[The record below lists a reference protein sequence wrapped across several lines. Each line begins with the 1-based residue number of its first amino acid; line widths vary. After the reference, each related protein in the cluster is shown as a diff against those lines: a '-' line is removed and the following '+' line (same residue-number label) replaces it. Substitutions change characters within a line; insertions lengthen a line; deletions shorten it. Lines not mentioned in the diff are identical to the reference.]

1 MNKINLYIF
10 LMSIRFILFNIL
22 IITILFSLINLLEI
36 SRLIA
41 HQDSSLT
48 IFLLLS
54 LLKIPSIISQIIPFV
69 IIISIAFIFR
79 NLISN
84 NELISMRNVGLSII
98 DIYKPIALSI
108 FIFGLLILTLIN
120 PISAKF
126 ENRFNSLT
134 SSNIVKNYSIKITN
148 GEMWIKNLS
157 DKNEKRYININNL
170 NFKNMH
176 AKNIKILSIDE
187 ENDSN
192 KLIISKE
199 GAIKDK
205 LFKLIDVKIINIKK
219 NKITYLD
226 EYNMNINFNRSNLLD
241 SISNYKFIPFYKYYE
256 HTKTLKKF
264 NLHSSEISLYYLSEL
279 LRPFFLIII
288 GFVVMSYSGKFKR
301 NENFFKILFISI
313 LIGFLFF
320 LLKEIMISLTTKM
333 NLSFIFSYLIVF
345 SLPIFIGLYNTMKIE
360 ND

>member
-1 MNKINLYIF
+1 
-10 LMSIRFILFNIL
+10 MSTKFILFNIL

-48 IFLLLS
+48 TFLLLS

-126 ENRFNSLT
+126 ENKFNSLT
-134 SSNIVKNYSIKITN
+134 SNNIIKNYSIKINN

-157 DKNEKRYININNL
+157 EKKEKRYININNL

-176 AKNIKILSIDE
+176 AKNIKILNIDE
-187 ENDSN
+187 VNDN
-192 KLIISKE
+192 NRLIISEE
-199 GAIKDK
+199 GTIKDK
-205 LFKLIDVKIINIKK
+205 VFKLIGVKIINIKK
-219 NKITYLD
+219 NKIAYLD

-241 SISNYKFIPFYKYYE
+241 SISNYKFIPFYRYYE

-333 NLSFIFSYLIVF
+333 NLSFIFSYLVIF
-345 SLPIFIGLYNTMKIE
+345 SLPLFIGLYNTMKIE

>member
-1 MNKINLYIF
+1 
-10 LMSIRFILFNIL
+10 MSIKFILFNIL
-22 IITILFSLINLLEI
+22 IIAILFSLINLLEI

-41 HQDSSLT
+41 HQNFNLT
-48 IFLLLS
+48 TFLFLS
-54 LLKIPSIISQIIPFV
+54 LLKIPSIISQTIPFV
-69 IIISIAFIFR
+69 IIISIAFLFR

-84 NELISMRNVGLSII
+84 NELISMRNVGLSIL

-108 FIFGLLILTLIN
+108 FIFGLLILIIIN
-120 PISAKF
+120 PISARF
-126 ENRFNSLT
+126 ENKFNTLT
-134 SSNIVKNYSIKITN
+134 SNDIAKNYSIKISN

-157 DKNEKRYININNL
+157 KKNEKRYININNL

-176 AKNIKILSIDE
+176 AKNIKILSIDSI
-187 ENDSN
+187 NDDN

-199 GAIKDK
+199 GKIKDK
-205 LFKLIDVKIINIKK
+205 LFELIDVKIINIKK
-219 NKITYLD
+219 NNIIYVDK
-226 EYNMNINFNRSNLLD
+226 YNMNINFNKKNLLD
-241 SISNYKFIPFYKYYE
+241 SISNYKYIPFYKYYA

-264 NLHSSEISLYYLSEL
+264 NLHSSVISLFYLSEL

-320 LLKEIMISLTTKM
+320 LLKEVMISFTAKM
-333 NLSFIFSYLIVF
+333 NLSFIFSYLVIF
-345 SLPIFIGLYNTMKIE
+345 SLPLFIGLYNTMKIE

>member
-1 MNKINLYIF
+1 MTIK
-10 LMSIRFILFNIL
+10 FILFNIL
-22 IITILFSLINLLEI
+22 IIAILFSLINLLEI

-48 IFLLLS
+48 KFLLLS
-54 LLKIPSIISQIIPFV
+54 LLKIPSIISQTIPFV
-69 IIISIAFIFR
+69 IIISIAFLFR

-84 NELISMRNVGLSII
+84 NELISMRNVGLSIL
-98 DIYKPIALSI
+98 DIYKPIALLI
-108 FIFGLLILTLIN
+108 FIFGLLILIIIN
-120 PISAKF
+120 PISARF
-126 ENRFNSLT
+126 ENKFNSLT
-134 SSNIVKNYSIKITN
+134 TNNLTKNYSIKITN

-157 DKNEKRYININNL
+157 KKNEKLYININNL
-170 NFKNMH
+170 NFKNMNS
-176 AKNIKILSIDE
+176 KNIKILIIDSI
-187 ENDSN
+187 NDDN

-199 GAIKDK
+199 GKIKDK
-205 LFKLIDVKIINIKK
+205 LFDLLDVKIINIKK
-219 NKITYLD
+219 NNIIYLD
-226 EYNMNINFNRSNLLD
+226 KYNMNINFDRKNLLD
-241 SISNYKFIPFYKYYE
+241 SISNYKHIPFYKYYA
-256 HTKTLKKF
+256 HTNTLKKF

-320 LLKEIMISLTTKM
+320 LLKEIMISFTAKK
-333 NLSFIFSYLIVF
+333 NLSFIFSYLVIF
-345 SLPIFIGLYNTMKIE
+345 SLPLTIGLYNTMKIE

>member
-1 MNKINLYIF
+1 MNKIYLYIF
-10 LMSIRFILFNIL
+10 LMSVKFILFNIV
-22 IITILFSLINLLEI
+22 IITVLFSLINLLEI

-41 HQDSSLT
+41 HQDSNVT
-48 IFLLLS
+48 TFLFLS

-69 IIISIAFIFR
+69 IIVSIAFLFR

-84 NELISMRNVGLSII
+84 NELISMRNVGLSIL
-98 DIYKPIALSI
+98 DVYKPIALSI
-108 FIFGLLILTLIN
+108 FIFGLLILILIN

-126 ENRFNSLT
+126 ENKFNSIT
-134 SSNIVKNYSIKITN
+134 ANNIAKNYSIKITK

-157 DKNEKRYININNL
+157 KKNETRYININNL

-176 AKNIKILSIDE
+176 AKNIKILNIDYV
-187 ENDSN
+187 NDNN

-199 GAIKDK
+199 GQISDK
-205 LFKLIDVKIINIKK
+205 LFNLFDLKIINIK
-219 NKITYLD
+219 NNQITHLD
-226 EYNMNINFNRSNLLD
+226 EFSMNINFDRNDLLD
-241 SISNYKFIPFYKYYE
+241 GISNYKYIPFYKYIE

-264 NLHSSEISLYYLSEL
+264 NLHSSEISLYYLSEI
-279 LRPFFLIII
+279 LRPIFLIII

-320 LLKEIMISLTTKM
+320 LLKEIIISLTAKM
-333 NLSFIFSYLIVF
+333 NLSFIFSYLIIF
-345 SLPIFIGLYNTMKIE
+345 SLPLFIGLYNSMYIE